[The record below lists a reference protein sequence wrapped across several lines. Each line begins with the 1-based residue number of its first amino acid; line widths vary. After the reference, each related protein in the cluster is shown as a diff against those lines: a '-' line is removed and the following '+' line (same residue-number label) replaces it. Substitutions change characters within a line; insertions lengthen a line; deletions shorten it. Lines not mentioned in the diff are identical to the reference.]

1 MVTKC
6 DDDALQNILEGENQE
21 NIRPSGINLS
31 LVTAARKGRAKPC
44 EEILNR
50 FEKDYHETSSSK
62 VDPDADPVNILCIGG
77 GGMKGKKLL
86 IVHLVSW

>member
-1 MVTKC
+1 MMPFRTSSKEKIKKIYDPRVSTFHWLKQLGK
-6 DDDALQNILEGENQE
+6 AGKNH
-21 NIRPSGINLS
+21 
-31 LVTAARKGRAKPC
+31 

-50 FEKDYHETSSSK
+50 FEKDYHEISSSK